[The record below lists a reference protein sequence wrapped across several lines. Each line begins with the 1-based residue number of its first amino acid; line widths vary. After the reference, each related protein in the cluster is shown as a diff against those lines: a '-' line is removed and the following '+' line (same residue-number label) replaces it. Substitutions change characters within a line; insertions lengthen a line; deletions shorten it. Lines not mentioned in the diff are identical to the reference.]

1 MALKNVKDVNKLA
14 MSVAFLTVRQV
25 QLHCRVYLTLWY
37 PVALEDLV

>member
-1 MALKNVKDVNKLA
+1 MALKNVNNLNKLA
-14 MSVAFLTVRQV
+14 MSVALLTARQV